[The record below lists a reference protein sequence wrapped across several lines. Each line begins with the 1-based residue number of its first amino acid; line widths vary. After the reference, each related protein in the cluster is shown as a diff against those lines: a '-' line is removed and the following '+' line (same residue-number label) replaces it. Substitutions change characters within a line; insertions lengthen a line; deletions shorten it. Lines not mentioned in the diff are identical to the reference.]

1 MKEDQKIKGFQK
13 FLYLFAKNA
22 TFLLFKIVWRLEI
35 VGKENVPLN
44 GGVLLASNHVSYAD
58 PPLVAASVDRF
69 IHFFA
74 KEELFH
80 MPVIGWFIS
89 QVNAFPVKRFEHDIG
104 AFKKAQK
111 LLTQGEAVVLFPE
124 GRRSKT
130 GELGKAKAGVGML
143 SLKTG
148 VPVVPIYISNSY
160 KIFSFKKIKVF
171 IGKPIKAPEVE
182 NQKLYYQSFSEQVLS
197 SIAELKSRMMI

>member
-13 FLYLFAKNA
+13 FLYLFAKNV
-22 TFLLFKIVWRLEI
+22 TFLLFKTFWRLEI
-35 VGKENVPLN
+35 IGKENVPLS
-44 GGVLLASNHVSYAD
+44 GGALLASNHVSYAD

-80 MPVIGWFIS
+80 MPIIGWFIS

-111 LLTQGEAVVLFPE
+111 LLTQGEEVVIFPE

-130 GELGKAKAGVGML
+130 GELGKARAGLGM
-143 SLKTG
+143 
-148 VPVVPIYISNSY
+148 
-160 KIFSFKKIKVF
+160 FSC
-171 IGKPIKAPEVE
+171 
-182 NQKLYYQSFSEQVLS
+182 
-197 SIAELKSRMMI
+197 